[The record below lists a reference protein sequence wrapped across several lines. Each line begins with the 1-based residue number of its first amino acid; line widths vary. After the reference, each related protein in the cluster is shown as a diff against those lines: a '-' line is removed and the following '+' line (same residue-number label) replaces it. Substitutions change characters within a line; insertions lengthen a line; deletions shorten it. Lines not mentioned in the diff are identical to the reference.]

1 MAHLDNKYKLY
12 IIIFVLFLG
21 VIIFFLL
28 KLNNKNKFIKSQD
41 SYIIKLEKEIN
52 YYKTLDTTFVVK
64 RDSIEYNIIQ
74 RDSIIYKIKEEYE
87 KQKDNVLVSS
97 DGTVVSKF
105 NELVWAD

>member
-41 SYIIKLEKEIN
+41 SYIIELEKEIN